1 MMVGFDEDRSLTD
14 KLCVIYVLIYVLRES
29 PDL

>member
-1 MMVGFDEDRSLTD
+1 MVGFSDGGSRAD

-29 PDL
+29 LDL

>member
-1 MMVGFDEDRSLTD
+1 MAGFDEGRSLTD

-29 PDL
+29 MDL